1 MVKVEIVKVDV
12 SSKKF
17 QKMTDYVAEEKPLH
31 IFLNRTYYP
40 TIFCSPSNLKELAVG
55 HLLSEG
61 IVTSV
66 EEIDEIHMKVE
77 GVCRVKLKADIDLK
91 KRLKFLTPFSR
102 VILSA
107 CGSSSPYK
115 YSGKLPKITSNLK
128 VKAEVILN
136 GVSRL
141 NSIAETFRKTG
152 GVHAA
157 AVCKSDGNLVASAE
171 DVGRHNAVDKAIGIG
186 ALNETNF
193 GECFLAL
200 SGRLTGDIVLKAA
213 RVGLPIV
220 ASLAAAL
227 DSGISLAKEADLT
240 LIGFVRG
247 KRMNIYTFPE
257 RIKFDNKV
265 HKGGQFIG

>member
-1 MVKVEIVKVDV
+1 MLKVEIVKVDV
-12 SSKKF
+12 SAKGF
-17 QKMTDYVAEEKPLH
+17 QKMKDYVAEEKPLN
-31 IFLNRTYYP
+31 IFLNKTHYA

-61 IVTSV
+61 VVKLV
-66 EEIDEIHMKVE
+66 EEIEEISFKGE
-77 GVCRVKLKADIDLK
+77 GVCRVKLKANIDLE
-91 KRLKFLTPFSR
+91 KRLELLTHFSR
-102 VILSA
+102 VIFSA
-107 CGSSSPYK
+107 CGSSSLYD
-115 YSGKLPKITSNLK
+115 SGKLPKITSNLK
-128 VKAEVILN
+128 VRAEVILN

-157 AVCKSDGNLVASAE
+157 AIYKSGGDLVAFAE

-186 ALNETNF
+186 ALNETDF
-193 GECFLAL
+193 GECFLTL

-220 ASLAAAL
+220 ASLAAAI
-227 DSGISLAKEADLT
+227 DSGIAVAKDVGLT

-247 KRMNIYTFPE
+247 KRMNIYNFPE
-257 RIKFDNKV
+257 RILP
-265 HKGGQFIG
+265 